1 MRAAFA
7 FVFLLAC
14 SLFVAAQASNNVA
27 QCIIAKC
34 SAQVT
39 ACYEDPACLSA
50 AECGCATKAAGD
62 QAFGA
67 LAQCASQCLYSSTTD
82 VFDLIAP
89 VDAPFGKCSW
99 IKKAACAIGIASA
112 VAACGGPEDILCIL
126 AALKALEGCAT
137 CFCEDHCH
145 GPCQALH
152 LC

>member
-1 MRAAFA
+1 MTG
-7 FVFLLAC
+7 AC
-14 SLFVAAQASNNVA
+14 GPSDVSCAQ
-27 QCIIAKC
+27 
-34 SAQVT
+34 
-39 ACYEDPACLSA
+39 
-50 AECGCATKAAGD
+50 GCATKAAGD

-67 LAQCASQCLYSSTTD
+67 LAQCASQCLHSASTD

-112 VAACGGPEDILCIL
+112 VAACGGPEDIICIL